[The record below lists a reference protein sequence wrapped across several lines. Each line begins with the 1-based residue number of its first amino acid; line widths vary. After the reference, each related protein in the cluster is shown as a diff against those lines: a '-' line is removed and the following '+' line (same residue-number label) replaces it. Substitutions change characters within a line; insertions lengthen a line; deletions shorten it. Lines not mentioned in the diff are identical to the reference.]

1 MSDKEL
7 LEDYK
12 KMELDIRES
21 SEDFDKFVS
30 DLYMANCHERTE
42 HGQPIFGSAKE
53 YYDKYKIFIKTKY
66 YEKRYKGTTK
76 PTVEVC
82 TPAESWSYNADGVPV
97 DEN

>member
-21 SEDFDKFVS
+21 SEDFDKFVA
-30 DLYMANCHERTE
+30 DLYIANCHERSE

-53 YYDKYKIFIKTKY
+53 YYEEYKDFIKDKY
-66 YEKRYKGTTK
+66 YEKKYGQI
-76 PTVEVC
+76 
-82 TPAESWSYNADGVPV
+82 
-97 DEN
+97 

>member
-53 YYDKYKIFIKTKY
+53 YYAEYKIFIKTKY
-66 YEKRYKGTTK
+66 YETRYKGTTK
-76 PTVEVC
+76 PAAEVC
-82 TPAESWSYNADGVPV
+82 SPRWSYNADGVTV
-97 DEN
+97 DE